1 MSETYKAFV
10 TSEIETGVFTSEL
23 TNKSKDE
30 LPKEGLLIAVKYSS
44 LNYKDALSSIGNKGV
59 TRQFPHTPG
68 IDAAGIVERS
78 DSPDFEVGDA
88 VIVTGYD
95 LGMNTDGGFS
105 EYICV
110 PAHWAIKCPEGLTLA
125 ESMQIGTAG
134 LTAAM
139 CIDKLQSQGVL
150 PENGPV
156 LVTGATGGVGTMA
169 VRILSNLGYQ
179 VTAVTGKME
188 AERFLKSLGAKEV
201 ILRQTL
207 EEENNRPL
215 LKATYAGAIDTVGGV
230 ILANVLKSIAYN
242 GAVAACGLVHSPQLP
257 TTVFP
262 FILRGIGLLGVDSA
276 EASAAWRQKLWHLLA
291 TTWKPNI
298 PTDSIKNVPL
308 AQIKPEIDLI
318 LQGKQVGRVLVE
330 IH

>member
-1 MSETYKAFV
+1 MSEIYKAFV
-10 TSEIETGVFTSEL
+10 TKEIEPGVFTSEL
-23 TNKSKDE
+23 TNKPKDE

-125 ESMQIGTAG
+125 ESMEIGTAG

-179 VTAVTGKME
+179 VTAVTGKKE

-201 ILRQTL
+201 ILRQT
-207 EEENNRPL
+207 
-215 LKATYAGAIDTVGGV
+215 V
-230 ILANVLKSIAYN
+230 
-242 GAVAACGLVHSPQLP
+242 
-257 TTVFP
+257 
-262 FILRGIGLLGVDSA
+262 
-276 EASAAWRQKLWHLLA
+276 
-291 TTWKPNI
+291 
-298 PTDSIKNVPL
+298 
-308 AQIKPEIDLI
+308 
-318 LQGKQVGRVLVE
+318 
-330 IH
+330 